1 MTEIL
6 NSILAMV
13 KTHGPLSMF
22 IGGIVEQ
29 IIVPIPSPIITMS
42 GGVFLVSKQGNF
54 FNILW
59 QIITRVSLP
68 YSIGAVIGTG
78 LVFFIAYYGGRPLL
92 DKFGK
97 YIGISWK
104 LIEKVRA
111 DFQKTIA
118 DELFILI
125 AVIIPVVPVSLIS
138 AFSGGFRFKPVKF
151 FPIMFLALIIRA
163 IILGF
168 IGFNLGEAF
177 TGIAHGMDDLESIL
191 TVVGAFLI
199 LGFLYLKREKW
210 LKKNS

>member
-6 NSILAMV
+6 NAILAMV

-42 GGVFLVSKQGNF
+42 GGAFLITPQPSI

-59 QIITRVSLP
+59 QIITRVSIP
-68 YSIGAVIGTG
+68 YSIGAVIGTA
-78 LVFFIAYYGGRPLL
+78 LVFFIAYFGGRPLL

-118 DELFILI
+118 DEVFILI

-138 AFSGGFRFKPVKF
+138 AFSGGFRFKPSKF

-168 IGFNLGEAF
+168 IGYNLGEAF
-177 TGIAHGMDDLESIL
+177 TGLAHGMDNLESIL

>member
-125 AVIIPVVPVSLIS
+125 AVCIPVVPVSLIS
-138 AFSGGFRFKPVKF
+138 AFSGGFRFKPTKF

-168 IGFNLGEAF
+168 IGYNLGEAF
-177 TGIAHGMDDLESIL
+177 TGLAHGMDKLESIL

>member
-1 MTEIL
+1 M
-6 NSILAMV
+6 A
-13 KTHGPLSMF
+13 
-22 IGGIVEQ
+22 IVSQ
-29 IIVPIPSPIITMS
+29 
-42 GGVFLVSKQGNF
+42 
-54 FNILW
+54 
-59 QIITRVSLP
+59 VSLP

-78 LVFFIAYYGGRPLL
+78 LVFYITYFGGRPLI

-138 AFSGGFRFKPVKF
+138 AFSGGFRFKPAKF
-151 FPIMFLALIIRA
+151 FPIMFLALIILA

-168 IGFNLGEAF
+168 IGYNLGEAF
-177 TGIAHGMDDLESIL
+177 TGIAYGMDKIESIL

-210 LKKNS
+210 IKKNS

>member
-6 NSILAMV
+6 NAILAMV
-13 KTHGPLSMF
+13 KTHGPISMF

-42 GGVFLVSKQGNF
+42 GGAFLVTNQPSF

-59 QIITRVSLP
+59 QIITRVSIP
-68 YSIGAVIGTG
+68 YSVGAVIGTA
-78 LVFFIAYYGGRPLL
+78 LVFFIAYFGGRPLL

-138 AFSGGFRFKPVKF
+138 AFSGAFRFKPTKF

-163 IILGF
+163 IILGY
-168 IGFNLGEAF
+168 IGFQMGEAF
-177 TGIAHGMDDLESIL
+177 TGLAHGLDKIESIL
-191 TVVGAFLI
+191 TVVGAGLI

>member
-54 FNILW
+54 FNIFW

-78 LVFFIAYYGGRPLL
+78 LVFFIAYFGGRPLL

-138 AFSGGFRFKPVKF
+138 AFSGGFRFKPAKF

-177 TGIAHGMDDLESIL
+177 TGLAHGMDELESIL

>member
-78 LVFFIAYYGGRPLL
+78 LVFFIAYYGGRPIL

-97 YIGISWK
+97 YIGLSWK

-138 AFSGGFRFKPVKF
+138 AFSGGFRFKPAKF
-151 FPIMFLALIIRA
+151 FPIMFLSLIIRA

-168 IGFNLGEAF
+168 IGYNLGEAF
-177 TGIAHGMDDLESIL
+177 TGLANGMGNLESIL